1 MWRTWCWTLWS
12 HPAISLPSS
21 NVARRLTEQA
31 RRLPQHTGVVEPS
44 LMPSGGIAFGKIT
57 TGSRHAWRSITLAEL
72 DRYSD
77 QLAAGLLVRGATP
90 GMRIALLVRPGIDF
104 VALVFALLKVR
115 TVAMLIDPGMGRRNL
130 VRCLAAAKPEG
141 FIAIPAAQAVRCL
154 FPWRFRK
161 TKLLITL
168 GRRWLWGGITLD
180 ELKALGE
187 QRIGDG
193 YRLEGNTQSDD
204 PAAIIFTTGSTGPP
218 KGVLYEHG
226 NFDHQ
231 VTEIRDRFGLQPG
244 GVDVAGFPLFG
255 LFNAA
260 MGIATV
266 FPRMDFTRPAQVD
279 PRNFVSA
286 AVDWKATQSFG
297 SPALWNSV
305 GRYCRTNRVR
315 LDTLRQVFSAGAPV
329 SARVLELVRDAI
341 HPEGEV
347 HTPYGATEAL
357 PVATISASMVFSE
370 TQARTAQ
377 GSGVCVGHRFP
388 GIHWRVIRIS
398 DEPVA
403 MLDNAELLP
412 AGEIGELIVSG
423 PVVTRQ
429 YVTRLESNALAK
441 IADGDRTWHRM
452 GDVGWLDP
460 QGRFWFCG
468 RMAHR
473 VQVAEGTLY
482 SVPCEAIFNT
492 HPRVFRTALVG
503 IGPAGSQRPVI
514 VVEPQ
519 PGEMPRRAASRK
531 QFVDE
536 LLTLAANHAMTR
548 NIKDFLLHPGLPV
561 DIRHNAKIFREKLV
575 PWVAKRLK

>member
-1 MWRTWCWTLWS
+1 M
-12 HPAISLPSS
+12 
-21 NVARRLTEQA
+21 ARRLTEQA
-31 RRLPQHTGVVEPS
+31 RRLPQHTGVVEPY
-44 LMPSGGIAFGKIT
+44 LLPSSEVSFGKIFP
-57 TGSRHAWRSITLAEL
+57 GSRHPWRGITLAEL
-72 DRYSD
+72 DTYSD
-77 QLAAGLLVRGATP
+77 QLAAGLIAQGALP
-90 GMRIALLVRPGIDF
+90 GMRIALLLRPGIDF
-104 VALVFALLKVR
+104 VALVFALLKTR
-115 TVAMLIDPGMGRRNL
+115 TVAILIDPGMGRRNL
-130 VRCLAAAKPEG
+130 VRCLSAAEPEG
-141 FIAIPAAQAVRCL
+141 FVAIAAAQAVRAL
-154 FPWRFRK
+154 FRRRFRK
-161 TKLLITL
+161 ARLLVTV
-168 GRRWLWGGITLD
+168 GRRWFWGGCTLK
-180 ELKALGE
+180 ELTKLGA
-187 QRIGDG
+187 QRIGAG
-193 YRLEGNTQSDD
+193 YRPENSVQADD

-218 KGVLYEHG
+218 KGVLYQHG

-231 VTEIRDRFGLQPG
+231 VTEIRDRFELQPG

-279 PRNFVSA
+279 PRNFVAA
-286 AVDWKATQSFG
+286 AVDWQATQSFG
-297 SPALWNSV
+297 SPALWNRV
-305 GRYCRTNRVR
+305 GHYCREKKLR

-357 PVATISASMVFSE
+357 PVATISASTVLGE
-370 TQARTAQ
+370 TQAQTEQ

-388 GIHWRVIRIS
+388 GIQWRVIRIS
-398 DEPVA
+398 EKPVPTLA
-403 MLDNAELLP
+403 DAELLP

-429 YVTRLESNALAK
+429 YVTRVEANALAK
-441 IADGDRTWHRM
+441 IADGDRIWHRM

-473 VQVAEGTLY
+473 VQTAEGTLY
-482 SVPCEAIFNT
+482 SVPCEAIFNA
-492 HPRVFRTALVG
+492 HPCVFRTALVG
-503 IGPAGSQRPVI
+503 VGPVDSQRPVI
-514 VVEPQ
+514 VVEPK
-519 PGEMPRRAASRK
+519 PGEMPRHAVSRNHL
-531 QFVDE
+531 VEE
-536 LLTLAANHAMTR
+536 LLALGVQYVMTR

-575 PWVAKRLK
+575 PWAARRLK